1 MSKIFAIYPTDKKH
15 SINFLNKINTY
26 LTRRLNKDWHCYK
39 IKFNNECH
47 ENCINTAI
55 NSAKFIFFMGHGR
68 NDCLYGSCAKEN
80 LNNSNKIQGVEQYYR
95 NEQFIDKNNIGKFN
109 NKIFFSLSCNSNE
122 DKTNSLSRKA
132 RENGVLCFIGF
143 GDIQTDY
150 IKGVNFPKKAIEVFK
165 GLITKI
171 IKESLYISI
180 VKNYTVDRLIDLI
193 KILTNKEMQNLLLHK
208 KNRHK
213 KIILKNLF
221 DFKNEIK
228 IFGNRFEP
236 IV

>member
-15 SINFLNKINTY
+15 STNFLNKIDIY
-26 LTRRLNKDWHCYK
+26 LASKLNKDWRCYK
-39 IKFNNECH
+39 IKFNDECH
-47 ENCINTAI
+47 ENCINAAKYD
-55 NSAKFIFFMGHGR
+55 SAKFILFMGHGR
-68 NDCLYGSCAKEN
+68 SDCLYGSCAEEK
-80 LNNSNKIQGVEQYYR
+80 GYR
-95 NEQFIDKNNIGKFN
+95 NERFIDIYNIEEFS
-109 NKIFFSLSCNSNE
+109 NKIFFCFSCNSNE
-122 DKTNSLSRKA
+122 NRTNSLGRIA

-150 IKGVNFPKKAIEVFK
+150 IENENFPKKAIEVFK

-180 VKNYTVDRLIDLI
+180 MNNYTVDRLIDLI
-193 KILTNKEMQNLLLHK
+193 KILTNKEMQNLLLHT